1 MCHDFEI
8 CTNAFNGWSML
19 DVKIEELTKGSTA
32 RLNGYLYTHKVGRE
46 VWALVLI
53 FYFPTDS

>member
-1 MCHDFEI
+1 
-8 CTNAFNGWSML
+8 ML

-32 RLNGYLYTHKVGRE
+32 RLNGYLYTHKVGRG